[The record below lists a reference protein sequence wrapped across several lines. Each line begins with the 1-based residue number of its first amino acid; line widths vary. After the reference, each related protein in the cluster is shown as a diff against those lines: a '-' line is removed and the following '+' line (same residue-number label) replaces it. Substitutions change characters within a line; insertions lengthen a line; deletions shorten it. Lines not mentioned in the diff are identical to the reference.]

1 MMNSNILPFQTA
13 LQAPGVNVQLPALQ
27 QLSAEALTCFQEGL
41 TSLQN
46 AEPEKAVE
54 LLSRVVESA
63 PQFPEARVCLGLAF
77 ALSYDIYPAIDHL
90 EMASQLD
97 PTSFAAHFTLAQ
109 LNFKLRIP
117 KKGYAA
123 AERALQCVTTL
134 EQRKM
139 LTQLLR
145 EERARERD
153 GMARPWF
160 NRTFP
165 KPLVYFL
172 GSGLAALTLALLVHV
187 RW

>member
-1 MMNSNILPFQTA
+1 MTNNILPFPTD
-13 LQAPGVNVQLPALQ
+13 LQAPGLNVQLPALQ
-27 QLSAEALTCFQEGL
+27 QLSPETMTCFQEGL
-41 TSLQN
+41 TSLQT

-54 LLSRVVESA
+54 LLSRVVELA

-77 ALSYDIYPAIDHL
+77 ALSYDIYPAIDNL
-90 EMASQLD
+90 EMASRLD
-97 PTSFAAHFTLAQ
+97 PESFAAHFTLAQ

-134 EQRKM
+134 EQRRM

-145 EERARERD
+145 EEKARERN

-160 NRTFP
+160 NKKFP
-165 KPLVYFL
+165 KSLVYFL
-172 GSGLAALTLALLVHV
+172 ASGLAALVVALLVHV